1 MAVKNLGVEE
11 GMTLT
16 VLADVPGITAGTVL
30 PMLALVGEGKPKH
43 SDDWLSEVPHRM
55 DDVELHHGEVA
66 GHSEVFAHPQY
77 MWVVVGEEV
86 SPTVL
91 TAN

>member
-30 PMLALVGEGKPKH
+30 PMLGLVGEGEPTH
-43 SDDWLSEVPHRM
+43 SEELLSEVPRHM
-55 DDVELHHGEVA
+55 GDVEDHHEETA
-66 GHSEVFAHPQY
+66 GHSECSAGHRLLSVA
-77 MWVVVGEEV
+77 VGEV
-86 SPTVL
+86 HSTG
-91 TAN
+91 